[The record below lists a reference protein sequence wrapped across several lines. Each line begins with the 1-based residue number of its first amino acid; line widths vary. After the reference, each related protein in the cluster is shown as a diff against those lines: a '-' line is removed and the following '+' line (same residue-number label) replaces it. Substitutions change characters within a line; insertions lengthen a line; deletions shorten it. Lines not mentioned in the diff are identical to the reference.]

1 MTASSAS
8 KIRVTVLDKNNF
20 FFFFFNHSLAKFP
33 LKKITVKNIHHTSC
47 FCQFGFTGKEITTFT
62 AVCISEELMRR

>member
-1 MTASSAS
+1 LTRTTN
-8 KIRVTVLDKNNF
+8 IYFL
-20 FFFFFNHSLAKFP
+20 NHSLAKFP
-33 LKKITVKNIHHTSC
+33 LKKFTVENIHHKSR